1 MDESKPKASPSA
13 SMGRALAQGSTI
25 GMQAGCISVV
35 LVILALVLGLWLD
48 QTFNTQHLFVLGLLL
63 LSIPVSLAAMVYTVL
78 RSTRSIRAKSSRET
92 VKKEEG
98 TLE

>member
-1 MDESKPKASPSA
+1 
-13 SMGRALAQGSTI
+13 MGRALAQGSTI